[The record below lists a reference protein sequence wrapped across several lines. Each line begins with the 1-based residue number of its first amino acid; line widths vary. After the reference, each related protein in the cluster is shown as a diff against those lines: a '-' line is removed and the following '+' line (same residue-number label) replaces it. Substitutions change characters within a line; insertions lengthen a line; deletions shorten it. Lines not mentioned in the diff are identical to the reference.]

1 MRLKPT
7 LISFCA
13 LLTCGSSLICASSLA
28 HAASETAAKPELPL
42 TARGNEPGWIVTL
55 ADGRISFRTADGG
68 STVEGALPE
77 PTRKGDTWHY
87 MDDASDLAVEIAL
100 VLCRDTMT
108 GMPNPMTVTV
118 ATGGKTFNGCGGEPV
133 SLLAG
138 PAWRVTSIGDV
149 AVPEDVYVSLE
160 FDATKASVFGS
171 SGCNRYFGGF
181 TLTGEGFSFQRG
193 MAGSMMACEEHKSQ
207 IEASFLS
214 AMEKIDRFD
223 IDADGGL
230 VLISSD
236 SPSIKATRSK

>member
-1 MRLKPT
+1 MRLKPK
-7 LISFCA
+7 LISLCA
-13 LLTCGSSLICASSLA
+13 LLACASSLA
-28 HAASETAAKPELPL
+28 HAASETAAKPELPF
-42 TARGNEPGWIVTL
+42 TARGNEPGWVVTL

-68 STVEGALPE
+68 LTAEGALSE
-77 PTRKGDTWHY
+77 PVLKDNVWHY
-87 MDDASDLAVEIAL
+87 MDDASDLAVDIAL

-118 ATGGKTFNGCGGEPV
+118 ATGGKTFSGCGGEPV

-138 PAWRVTSIGDV
+138 AAWRVTKIGDV
-149 AVPEDVYVSLE
+149 TVPEDVYVSLE

-193 MAGSMMACEEHKSQ
+193 MAGSMMACEEHKSR

-223 IDADGGL
+223 FDADGGL
-230 VLISSD
+230 VLVSSD
-236 SPSIKATRSK
+236 SPSITAIRSK

>member
-1 MRLKPT
+1 MRWKLK
-7 LISFCA
+7 LIS
-13 LLTCGSSLICASSLA
+13 ICAILLGASSSVL
-28 HAASETAAKPELPL
+28 AASDGAAKPELPL
-42 TARGNEPGWIVTL
+42 TARGNEPGWIATL
-55 ADGRISFRTADGG
+55 DGGRISFRTVDDGT
-68 STVEGALPE
+68 TVEGALPE
-77 PTRKGDTWHY
+77 PTAKGETWHY
-87 MDDASDLAVEIAL
+87 AADTIDLAVGITP
-100 VLCRDTMT
+100 VVCRDTMT
-108 GMPNPMTVTV
+108 GMPSPLTVTV
-118 ATGGKTFNGCGGEPV
+118 TTGAKTFNGCGGEPV

-138 PAWRVTSIGDV
+138 PAWRVTRIGDA

-160 FDATKASVFGS
+160 FDATKTSVFGS

-236 SPSIKATRSK
+236 SPSIMATRSK